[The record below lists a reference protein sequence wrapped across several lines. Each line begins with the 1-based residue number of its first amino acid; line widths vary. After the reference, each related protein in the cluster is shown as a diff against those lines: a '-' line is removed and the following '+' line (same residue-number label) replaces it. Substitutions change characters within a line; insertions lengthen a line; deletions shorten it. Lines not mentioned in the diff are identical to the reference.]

1 MAGRFRTVHGG
12 PGRLGVLREAI
23 DRDNAVARMHGQ
35 VRGVPKAVPG
45 VRGGCGTDGKND
57 GNFALGFRLL
67 HVHLFG

>member
-45 VRGGCGTDGKND
+45 SGVAAVRTERTTETS
-57 GNFALGFRLL
+57 L
-67 HVHLFG
+67 